1 MTEQQ
6 EGLASQY
13 APAEVEARR
22 YEHWEKAGYF
32 TPESLGNAAQENPDA
47 PSYTIVLPPPNVTGI
62 LHIGHAL
69 NHTLSDILVRRR
81 RMQGYRTLWLPGMD
95 HAGIA
100 TQNVVERELAKEG
113 LSRHDLGREAFVDRV
128 WQWKGEYGGRI
139 LSQMRRLGDS
149 VDWSRERFTMD
160 EGLSR
165 AVQTIFKRLYDD
177 GLIYRAER
185 IINWCPRCLTALSDI
200 EVDHS
205 DDDGELV
212 SIRYGD
218 GDDSIVV
225 ATTRAETML
234 GDTAV
239 AVHPDD
245 ERYTRLVGTEVELPL
260 TGRRIPIVADAHV
273 DPSFGTGAVKVTPA
287 HDPNDFEIGRRHDL
301 PVLSV
306 MDEHGVITAHGPF
319 EGLDRLEARP
329 AVIAALREDGRIV
342 KEIRPYVH
350 AVGHC
355 SRCST
360 TVEPR
365 LSLQWFVSVAPLAK
379 AAGDAVRDGRVQIS
393 PPEMNARYFGWVDDM
408 HDWCISRQLWWGHRI
423 PVWYGPDGEAR
434 CVGPDETPP
443 EGWTQDPDVL
453 DTWFSSA
460 LWPFSTLGWP
470 DDTPDLRAFYPTSVL
485 ITAYDILFFWVARM
499 MMFGLYAMRGK
510 AQYPSGG
517 TTPQAP
523 RRTPEDAVPFK
534 TIALHGLVRDQFGK
548 KMSKSKGNV
557 VDPIDWMERFG
568 TDATRFTLARGATP
582 GSDEAI
588 SEDWAAGS
596 RNFCNKLWNATRFAL
611 LNGASAR
618 QAGGEPPVVGDLS
631 VTDRWILSRL
641 SGVIAEV
648 DGLLEQFEFG
658 KACEALYHF
667 AWDEFCDWYLE
678 LAKVPL
684 ASGDETAAAGTRA
697 VLGFVLDQMLRLLH
711 PVMPFVTDE
720 LWCAL
725 TGEDS
730 VMVAAWPRFEFTDA
744 VAEAEI
750 GSLMRLVT
758 EIRQFR
764 SGQGLRPGQRVPARL
779 VGLEATPLRAHEE
792 SIRALL
798 RLTVPERT
806 GPERTGPEHQDGF
819 AASASLLAE
828 GVTVELD
835 LAGTVD
841 VAAERKRLEQGPRG
855 GAQGGAVDDRQ
866 ARQRGVHREGARRR
880 HREVQ
885 GPPRDGR
892 GGHRPAGVPASSPV
906 ISRGRSPVPPM
917 FVPTGLI
924 AKTAIVSGP
933 PARTRNPG
941 LTRNH
946 RNTHLGG
953 RSRLMPVDDIAER
966 LREVE
971 LEIGSRRAE
980 HQIDPTL
987 DRVAALVSL
996 LGDPHRAFPIVHV
1009 TGTNGKTSTTRMIES
1024 LLRERGLRTGRFTSP
1039 HLVSM
1044 RERICVDGEPL
1055 SAERFIELYE
1065 EISPY
1070 VQLVDD
1076 QQPAS
1081 MSFFEVLTGMMFAAF
1096 ADAPVD
1102 VAVIEVG
1109 MGGRWDATNVGD
1121 GQVAVIMPVAMDH
1134 MRWLGDTIEE
1144 IATEKAGIIKPGAT
1158 AVIAQQQVAAAEIL
1172 LQRAALVGATVA
1184 REGFEFGVLTREVA
1198 VGGQQLV
1205 LQGLRGIVRRRVPA
1219 AVRRAPGVQRRVRA
1233 GGRRGVR
1240 RRGGDGAWGGRVHDH
1255 ARPWPVDRGPRPG
1268 PGPCRVRQGELSRTA
1283 RHPAALADGHR
1294 GRGS

>member
-1 MTEQQ
+1 VTAREHDA
-6 EGLASQY
+6 LPSQY

-22 YEHWEKAGYF
+22 YELWEKAGYF
-32 TPESLGNAAQENPDA
+32 TPQSQQNPDA

-69 NHTLSDILVRRR
+69 NHTVSDILVRRR

-113 LSRHDLGREAFVDRV
+113 LSRHDLGRDAFVDRV

-200 EVDHS
+200 EVEHS

-218 GDDSIVV
+218 GDGSIVV

-245 ERYTRLVGTEVELPL
+245 ERYRHLVGKTVELPL
-260 TGRRIPIVADAHV
+260 TGRVIPIVADAHV
-273 DPSFGTGAVKVTPA
+273 DPGFGSGAVKVTPA

-301 PVLSV
+301 PVLTV
-306 MDEHGVITAHGPF
+306 MDERGVITAAGPF
-319 EGLDRLEARP
+319 EGLDRFEARP
-329 AVIAALREDGRIV
+329 AIVQALREEGRIV
-342 KEIRPYVH
+342 RETRPYVH

-379 AAGDAVRDGRVQIS
+379 AAGDAVRDGRVRIS
-393 PPEMNARYFGWVDDM
+393 PPELNARYFGWVDDM

-423 PVWYGPDGEAR
+423 PVWYSPDGEVR
-434 CVGPDETPP
+434 CVGPDETAPD
-443 EGWTQDPDVL
+443 GWTQDSDVL

-470 DDTPDLRAFYPTSVL
+470 DDTQDLRDFYPTSVL

-499 MMFGLYAMRGK
+499 MMFGLYANRSK
-510 AQYPSGG
+510 AP
-517 TTPQAP
+517 A
-523 RRTPEDAVPFK
+523 DAVPFQ
-534 TIALHGLVRDQFGK
+534 TITLHGLVRDQFGK

-557 VDPIDWMERFG
+557 VDPIDWMDRFG
-568 TDATRFTLARGATP
+568 ADATRFTLARGATP

-596 RNFCNKLWNATRFAL
+596 RNFCNKLWNAARFAL
-611 LNGASAR
+611 MNGAEPTPSFGMT
-618 QAGGEPPVVGDLS
+618 QGGDGDGPHLGERLS
-631 VTDRWILSRL
+631 TADRWILSRL

-684 ASGDETAAAGTRA
+684 AGADQAAADRTRQ

-730 VMVAAWPRFEFTDA
+730 VMTAAWPRFEFTDA
-744 VAEAEI
+744 AAEAEI

-779 VGLEATPLRAHEE
+779 AGIEATPLAAHEE
-792 SIRALL
+792 SVRALL
-798 RLTVPERT
+798 RLTVPEHT
-806 GPERTGPEHQDGF
+806 VPEHTGPEHTGTGADDGF
-819 AASASLLAE
+819 AASAALSAE
-828 GVTVELD
+828 GITVELD

-841 VAAERKRLEQGPRG
+841 VAAERRRLERDLAAARKE
-855 GAQGGAVDDRQ
+855 AQSMTAKLGNEAFT
-866 ARQRGVHREGARRR
+866 AKA
-880 HREVQ
+880 
-885 GPPRDGR
+885 
-892 GGHRPAGVPASSPV
+892 PA
-906 ISRGRSPVPPM
+906 
-917 FVPTGLI
+917 
-924 AKTAIVSGP
+924 
-933 PARTRNPG
+933 
-941 LTRNH
+941 
-946 RNTHLGG
+946 
-953 RSRLMPVDDIAER
+953 D
-966 LREVE
+966 
-971 LEIGSRRAE
+971 
-980 HQIDPTL
+980 
-987 DRVAALVSL
+987 
-996 LGDPHRAFPIVHV
+996 
-1009 TGTNGKTSTTRMIES
+1009 
-1024 LLRERGLRTGRFTSP
+1024 
-1039 HLVSM
+1039 
-1044 RERICVDGEPL
+1044 
-1055 SAERFIELYE
+1055 
-1065 EISPY
+1065 
-1070 VQLVDD
+1070 
-1076 QQPAS
+1076 
-1081 MSFFEVLTGMMFAAF
+1081 
-1096 ADAPVD
+1096 
-1102 VAVIEVG
+1102 VIEKS
-1109 MGGRWDATNVGD
+1109 RA
-1121 GQVAVIMPVAMDH
+1121 
-1134 MRWLGDTIEE
+1134 RL
-1144 IATEKAGIIKPGAT
+1144 
-1158 AVIAQQQVAAAEIL
+1158 AAAEADI
-1172 LQRAALVGATVA
+1172 A
-1184 REGFEFGVLTREVA
+1184 RLE
-1198 VGGQQLV
+1198 
-1205 LQGLRGIVRRRVPA
+1205 
-1219 AVRRAPGVQRRVRA
+1219 
-1233 GGRRGVR
+1233 
-1240 RRGGDGAWGGRVHDH
+1240 
-1255 ARPWPVDRGPRPG
+1255 PR
-1268 PGPCRVRQGELSRTA
+1268 L
-1283 RHPAALADGHR
+1283 AALALPY
-1294 GRGS
+1294 SQ